1 MFGLFKRKTEI
12 EKLQDQYK
20 KLMKEGFGL
29 QSVNRSASDQK
40 YLEADQILKKID
52 TLQGS

>member
-20 KLMKEGFGL
+20 KLMKEGFDL
-29 QSVNRSASDQK
+29 QSVNRSTSDQK

-52 TLQGS
+52 ALQGS

>member
-1 MFGLFKRKTEI
+1 MFGLFKRKTEN

-20 KLMKEGFGL
+20 KLMKEGFDL